1 MPDRCRGRAECCS
14 RLNLTARASAS
25 SFGRPVGQLDDAAR
39 LRLLY
44 ELGNAFAAR
53 LDLNDLLPLVVEKC
67 RDVIEAEGAAVLF
80 HDRDTDELY
89 FPYAASDD
97 PDVTARLLRAR
108 FPSDRGVAG
117 AVITT
122 GRSMRVD
129 DVALDP
135 RFYPGVDQKT
145 GFTTRR
151 IIAAPLLGPHG
162 PIGVVQCVNRRDGTP
177 FDDGDLALL
186 ESLAASITVAI
197 ENARRYDEVKTSE
210 ARLRAQVG
218 ALRLDLARRER
229 FGEIVGTSPAMGDV
243 FRLMESAAGSTIAVL
258 IEGETGVGKELVAR
272 GIHRA
277 GPRADGP
284 FVAVNCAALPEALLE
299 SELFGHRRGAFTG
312 ATHDQRGLFE
322 AAAGG
327 TIMLD
332 EIGEMPLAM
341 QPKLLRVLQEG
352 EMVPV
357 GDTRPRRVDVRVVSA
372 TNRDL
377 NDAIARQT
385 FRQDLFYRLAAFP
398 IRVPPL
404 RDRRDDVS
412 TLAHHFLRAAA
423 DRQGRRLEGIL
434 PDALDVLVHFDWPGN
449 VRELQNEM
457 ERAATLARDG
467 DAIGVG
473 HLSAKLAKPGRDR
486 GETSPSDE
494 RPLRE
499 ARAEFEARHIAGILK
514 RHGGNVTHAAQ
525 VLGLSRAMLQRKMKD
540 YGLR

>member
-1 MPDRCRGRAECCS
+1 MPV
-14 RLNLTARASAS
+14 AS

-53 LDLNDLLPLVVEKC
+53 LELRELLPLVVDKC
-67 RDVIEAEGAAVLF
+67 RDVIEAEGAAVLLL
-80 HDRDTDELY
+80 DSATDELY

-97 PDVTARLLRAR
+97 PDVAARLLRAR
-108 FPSDRGVAG
+108 FPADRGVAG

-122 GRSMRVD
+122 TRSLRVD

-145 GFTTRR
+145 GFTTRS

-162 PIGVVQCVNRRDGTP
+162 PVGVVQCVNKRDGTT
-177 FDDGDLALL
+177 FDEADLLLL
-186 ESLAASITVAI
+186 ESLAASVTVAI
-197 ENARRYDEVKTSE
+197 ENAKRYDDLKASE

-229 FGEIVGTSPAMGDV
+229 FGDFVGTSPSMGEV

-258 IEGETGVGKELVAR
+258 IEGETGTGKELVAR

-277 GPRADGP
+277 SPRADGP

-299 SELFGHRRGAFTG
+299 SELFGHRRGSFTG
-312 ATHDQRGLFE
+312 ATQDHRGLFE
-322 AAAGG
+322 AAGGG
-327 TIMLD
+327 TILLD
-332 EIGEMPLAM
+332 EVGEMPLPM
-341 QPKLLRVLQEG
+341 QAKLLRVLQEG
-352 EMVPV
+352 EIVPV
-357 GDTRPRRVDVRVVSA
+357 GDTRPRRIDVRVVSA

-377 NDAIARQT
+377 SVAVQQQT
-385 FRQDLFYRLAAFP
+385 FRQDLYYRVAAFP

-404 RDRRDDVS
+404 RDRRDDIPL
-412 TLAHHFLRAAA
+412 LAHHFLRAAT
-423 DRQGRRLEGIL
+423 DRQARERLAGIASEAL
-434 PDALDVLVHFDWPGN
+434 DALIQFDWPGN

-467 DAIGVG
+467 DMIGVT
-473 HLSAKLAKPGRDR
+473 HLSAKLQRPTRERSERLPLD
-486 GETSPSDE
+486 D

-499 ARAEFEARHIAGILK
+499 ARAEFEARHIAGVLD
-514 RHGGNVTHAAQ
+514 RHDGNVTHAAQ

-540 YGLR
+540 LGLR